1 MQNRNII
8 IIDPS
13 MHQYPTLT
21 RLCRDRPLGL
31 QLALKR
37 YVRYD
42 FCTIKRWHIRSW
54 ASVFLAQVSRDR
66 LSR

>member
-21 RLCRDRPLGL
+21 RLCRDCPLGL
-31 QLALKR
+31 QLALQR
-37 YVRYD
+37 YVRDD
-42 FCTIKRWHIRSW
+42 FYTIKRWHIRSCT
-54 ASVFLAQVSRDR
+54 SVLLVSVEIG
-66 LSR
+66 